1 MRVYHQVTARSRR
14 QQAARTQFCFHMSP
28 EPGSDE
34 APVEGLQN
42 LKGEVVNAHSERTPD
57 SFFLFLH
64 SGKSVMASEQGRK

>member
-1 MRVYHQVTARSRR
+1 
-14 QQAARTQFCFHMSP
+14 MSP

-42 LKGEVVNAHSERTPD
+42 LKGEVVSAHSEPTPD
-57 SFFLFLH
+57 SLFLFLH